1 MYRRYSVDSIIFTI
15 LLRHPL
21 RMSNKLL
28 GNNCLNIPTSNL
40 YLSLNR
46 DRSYFR
52 TLNNYRASLMSV
64 ECTASIKR
72 FVCKYANF
80 VDISLFNAESILMQ
94 EVDVKN

>member
-1 MYRRYSVDSIIFTI
+1 
-15 LLRHPL
+15 
-21 RMSNKLL
+21 
-28 GNNCLNIPTSNL
+28 
-40 YLSLNR
+40 
-46 DRSYFR
+46 
-52 TLNNYRASLMSV
+52 MSV